1 VRAKYKK
8 RKTLKIMADWVSN
21 LAPLGQNRVSRPPE
35 QAWLCVNAGLFI
47 LFNWLFLVYQKE
59 RKYSKNNVTAWG
71 RTWHLWLK
79 TEQTNHQ
86 NKHAYSVKTA
96 MELFSPFNIYS
107 WITKK
112 EKIAKTMSQLGIEP
126 KTSG

>member
-1 VRAKYKK
+1 
-8 RKTLKIMADWVSN
+8 MADWVSN

-35 QAWLCVNAGLFI
+35 QACLCVNAGLFI

-59 RKYSKNNVTAWG
+59 RKYSRNNVTAWG

-86 NKHAYSVKTA
+86 NKHAMHIRSKPLWNYLVHLTFI
-96 MELFSPFNIYS
+96 LGLP
-107 WITKK
+107 KK
-112 EKIAKTMSQLGIEP
+112 RK
-126 KTSG
+126 

>member
-1 VRAKYKK
+1 LVENRANK
-8 RKTLKIMADWVSN
+8 
-21 LAPLGQNRVSRPPE
+21 PPE
-35 QAWLCVNAGLFI
+35 QACN
-47 LFNWLFLVYQKE
+47 
-59 RKYSKNNVTAWG
+59 
-71 RTWHLWLK
+71 
-79 TEQTNHQ
+79 
-86 NKHAYSVKTA
+86 AYSVKTA